1 MGVYRYFKE
10 WRKSPHWSLSC
21 CLALILPLRDV
32 QGEISGFAETDALKS
47 QLKTG
52 DMEMSTILIS
62 LEDGGVTDDKLEKE
76 VAGEDGKQGF
86 ADTTEGQGHTARDG
100 DLSKKCNKETQTE
113 LLTLYSIADVE
124 IQEKNGGEIIT
135 NFCK

>member
-21 CLALILPLRDV
+21 CLALILSLRDV

-76 VAGEDGKQGF
+76 AASEDGKQGF
-86 ADTTEGQGHTARDG
+86 ADTTEGQENTARDG

>member
-76 VAGEDGKQGF
+76 AASEDGKQGF
-86 ADTTEGQGHTARDG
+86 ADTTEGQEHTARDG

>member
-76 VAGEDGKQGF
+76 AASEDGKQGF
-86 ADTTEGQGHTARDG
+86 ADTTEGQENTARDG